1 MKSMRQ
7 LINLM
12 EGVTAIPGIGKI
24 QEARYEQV
32 SCSQCGKT
40 FGPGDSGYSHCR
52 DHKGKT
58 PVDESFELDEKST
71 SEKQARFMAAAAH
84 DPAFAKKTGMDT
96 SVAKE
101 FNKAD
106 TGTKQLSN
114 AMKNKTEEC
123 GMNEDIHPDM
133 IQELA
138 GRLASGEIS
147 YEEFQQEV
155 DSLEQTDY
163 SMRQGEMG
171 LHSGDTAAGHRNWSR
186 DQEQEFGEPD
196 DRDEY
201 DVSDDDMDEES
212 NPQVNKSN
220 VPAVQRR
227 AKNPQGDWK
236 VSLDDLKIENPSNK
250 EWMDQRAQQV
260 GIKPRTQAEEGEMFH
275 PDHDAVHGAMSDSD
289 YNQHQEMQQDAR
301 EAFNDDVRGYLSQHY
316 SADSRFSDAEVSEVA
331 AAMGCD
337 EDQVWQAM
345 EDMDLLD
352 GSNSEPGEGGPDNY
366 MDDADA
372 LASAGHGSDEDYG
385 DYGGND
391 FDEGVSID
399 ELFDPEHMEEGMSRE
414 MDSRTAD
421 RLTKEVSDRK
431 WAEQKKSDDA
441 DKEKESEEKVE
452 EDLNNGYKG
461 TKADGQDYFPDGA
474 DGPVVDGAGPS
485 GARQGDNPEQK
496 KLQIAEV
503 HKELVYG
510 YRNYLNESAK
520 VESKKKLKES
530 AQPTDVIIN
539 DYYGDFETSSDS
551 IDYDGDISVGAKVLD
566 KTGNPIELGLDIKIA
581 ASSSV
586 EWEEDESPT
595 GWNYKSDQPT
605 YTTSVYA
612 SASTPVVDSVS
623 FAHNEGFYIN
633 GDTCTLQEVQQHV
646 DSSVLKYF
654 LNPALYVGLMGPAFD
669 KEAEN
674 IEPPEPDFDE
684 PDYGGDDY

>member
-1 MKSMRQ
+1 
-7 LINLM
+7 
-12 EGVTAIPGIGKI
+12 
-24 QEARYEQV
+24 
-32 SCSQCGKT
+32 
-40 FGPGDSGYSHCR
+40 
-52 DHKGKT
+52 
-58 PVDESFELDEKST
+58 
-71 SEKQARFMAAAAH
+71 
-84 DPAFAKKTGMDT
+84 
-96 SVAKE
+96 
-101 FNKAD
+101 
-106 TGTKQLSN
+106 
-114 AMKNKTEEC
+114 
-123 GMNEDIHPDM
+123 
-133 IQELA
+133 
-138 GRLASGEIS
+138 
-147 YEEFQQEV
+147 
-155 DSLEQTDY
+155 
-163 SMRQGEMG
+163 
-171 LHSGDTAAGHRNWSR
+171 
-186 DQEQEFGEPD
+186 
-196 DRDEY
+196 
-201 DVSDDDMDEES
+201 
-212 NPQVNKSN
+212 
-220 VPAVQRR
+220 
-227 AKNPQGDWK
+227 
-236 VSLDDLKIENPSNK
+236 
-250 EWMDQRAQQV
+250 
-260 GIKPRTQAEEGEMFH
+260 
-275 PDHDAVHGAMSDSD
+275 
-289 YNQHQEMQQDAR
+289 
-301 EAFNDDVRGYLSQHY
+301 
-316 SADSRFSDAEVSEVA
+316 
-331 AAMGCD
+331 
-337 EDQVWQAM
+337 
-345 EDMDLLD
+345 
-352 GSNSEPGEGGPDNY
+352 
-366 MDDADA
+366 
-372 LASAGHGSDEDYG
+372 
-385 DYGGND
+385 
-391 FDEGVSID
+391 
-399 ELFDPEHMEEGMSRE
+399 MSRE

-421 RLTKEVSDRK
+421 HLTKEVSDRK

-441 DKEKESEEKVE
+441 DKEKKKESEEKVE

-485 GARQGDNPEQK
+485 GARHGDNPEQK

-612 SASTPVVDSVS
+612 SAGTPVVDSVS

-684 PDYGGDDY
+684 PDYGRDDY

>member
-1 MKSMRQ
+1 
-7 LINLM
+7 
-12 EGVTAIPGIGKI
+12 
-24 QEARYEQV
+24 
-32 SCSQCGKT
+32 
-40 FGPGDSGYSHCR
+40 
-52 DHKGKT
+52 
-58 PVDESFELDEKST
+58 
-71 SEKQARFMAAAAH
+71 
-84 DPAFAKKTGMDT
+84 
-96 SVAKE
+96 
-101 FNKAD
+101 
-106 TGTKQLSN
+106 
-114 AMKNKTEEC
+114 
-123 GMNEDIHPDM
+123 
-133 IQELA
+133 
-138 GRLASGEIS
+138 
-147 YEEFQQEV
+147 
-155 DSLEQTDY
+155 
-163 SMRQGEMG
+163 
-171 LHSGDTAAGHRNWSR
+171 
-186 DQEQEFGEPD
+186 
-196 DRDEY
+196 
-201 DVSDDDMDEES
+201 
-212 NPQVNKSN
+212 
-220 VPAVQRR
+220 
-227 AKNPQGDWK
+227 
-236 VSLDDLKIENPSNK
+236 
-250 EWMDQRAQQV
+250 
-260 GIKPRTQAEEGEMFH
+260 
-275 PDHDAVHGAMSDSD
+275 
-289 YNQHQEMQQDAR
+289 
-301 EAFNDDVRGYLSQHY
+301 
-316 SADSRFSDAEVSEVA
+316 
-331 AAMGCD
+331 
-337 EDQVWQAM
+337 
-345 EDMDLLD
+345 
-352 GSNSEPGEGGPDNY
+352 

-399 ELFDPEHMEEGMSRE
+399 ELFDPEHMEE
-414 MDSRTAD
+414 
-421 RLTKEVSDRK
+421 
-431 WAEQKKSDDA
+431 
-441 DKEKESEEKVE
+441 
-452 EDLNNGYKG
+452 DLNNGYKG
-461 TKADGQDYFPDGA
+461 TKADGEDFFPDGA

-551 IDYDGDISVGAKVLD
+551 IEYNSDISVGAKVLD

-612 SASTPVVDSVS
+612 SAGTPVVDSVS